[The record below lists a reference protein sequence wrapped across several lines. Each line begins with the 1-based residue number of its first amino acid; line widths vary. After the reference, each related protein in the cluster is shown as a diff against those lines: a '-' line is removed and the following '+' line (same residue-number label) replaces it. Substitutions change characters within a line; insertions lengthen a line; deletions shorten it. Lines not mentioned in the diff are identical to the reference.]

1 MSDQTVLEPGG
12 TRPAGAASSR
22 GLRGDF
28 GFVALLVLPGL
39 ALFLAI
45 VAYPLVASIVSG
57 FFRQSLVTP
66 GRSFVGLRNFRAVLD
81 GDFWPALERTV
92 VFTAGTTALSFVL
105 GLGLALALNT
115 GIRGRAVLRG
125 VFLLPWVMP
134 SVVVSFLWLWIF
146 NANYGVL
153 NGVLLDLHLIDHSV
167 AWLARPGTA
176 MIAVIVAKSWAS
188 FPWMMVM
195 LLAGLQTVPGELYE
209 AAAMDGA
216 GAVRRFFSL
225 TVPHLRP
232 IAGIVL
238 LLEFIWNFQHF
249 DTIYVLTGGGPAKA
263 TTTLA
268 VDLYQT
274 AFTGFDVGR
283 AGALGALWMVI
294 LLVLTAGYVWLS
306 ERGASR

>member
-1 MSDQTVLEPGG
+1 MTAIAAPRR
-12 TRPAGAASSR
+12 RPAR
-22 GLRGDF
+22 PDRRGDL
-28 GFVALLVLPGL
+28 GFAVVLVLPGL

-45 VAYPLVASIVSG
+45 VAYPLIASIVSG
-57 FFRQSLVTP
+57 FFKQSLVVP
-66 GRSFVGLRNFRAVLD
+66 GRSYVGLHNFRTVLD
-81 GDFWPALERTV
+81 NNFWPDLQRTV
-92 VFTAGTTALSFVL
+92 IFTLGATALPFVL
-105 GLGLALALNT
+105 GLGLALALNVH
-115 GIRGRAVLRG
+115 IRGRAVLRG
-125 VFLLPWVMP
+125 LFLVPWVVP

-153 NGVLLDLHLIDHSV
+153 NGLLLKLHLIDSSV
-167 AWLARPGTA
+167 AWLGQPSTA

-195 LLAGLQTVPGELYE
+195 LLAGMQTVPGELYE

-216 GAVRRFFSL
+216 GSVRRFFSI

-274 AFTGFDVGR
+274 AFTGFDVGK

-294 LLVLTAGYVWLS
+294 LLVLTVAYVQFS
-306 ERGASR
+306 ERGAAR

>member
-1 MSDQTVLEPGG
+1 MTTLTAPPRKGRLSRPDQ
-12 TRPAGAASSR
+12 
-22 GLRGDF
+22 RGDI
-28 GFVALLVLPGL
+28 GFAFVLILPGL

-57 FFRQSLVTP
+57 FFKQSLVIP
-66 GRSFVGLRNFRAVLD
+66 GRKFIGLQNFRTVLD
-81 GDFWPALERTV
+81 GSFWPDLQRTII
-92 VFTAGTTALSFVL
+92 FTVGATALPFLL
-105 GLGLALALNT
+105 GLGLALALNVNL
-115 GIRGRAVLRG
+115 RGRAALRG
-125 VFLLPWVMP
+125 LFLIPWVVP

-153 NGVLLDLHLIDHSV
+153 NGLLLKLHLIDSSV
-167 AWLARPGTA
+167 AWLGQPHTA
-176 MIAVIVAKSWAS
+176 MLAVIIAKSWAS

-195 LLAGLQTVPGELYE
+195 LLAGMQTVPGELYE

-216 GAVRRFFSL
+216 GSIQRFRAI

-249 DTIYVLTGGGPAKA
+249 DTIFVLTGGGPAKA

-274 AFTGFDVGR
+274 AFTGFDVGK
-283 AGALGALWMVI
+283 AGALGALWM
-294 LLVLTAGYVWLS
+294 LMLMVLTVAYVQFS
-306 ERGASR
+306 ERGSS